1 MEICL
6 ETHFKSYNGTI
17 YTQTNGTPIGK
28 SISGP
33 MAGIYLR
40 WFEYTFVRNSKFN
53 SQILLWRRMR
63 DDVLII
69 WKKCADFDLN
79 DFKQYLNSLEKRV
92 QWTMELEENN
102 TLAFTDILITRKD
115 DKLITKVYRKATHT
129 NKYINW
135 RSCNAKEILI
145 GTMKT
150 LIFRAHKLCDLP
162 EDLQE
167 ELLFLKDT
175 FISNDFPPKVVD
187 RVFASNKPEAQAFN
201 YTLAIPF
208 VPGFSKNSSTNSRVY
223 AMSTKIQRTI

>member
-1 MEICL
+1 ME
-6 ETHFKSYNGTI
+6 
-17 YTQTNGTPIGK
+17 
-28 SISGP
+28 
-33 MAGIYLR
+33 
-40 WFEYTFVRNSKFN
+40 
-53 SQILLWRRMR
+53 
-63 DDVLII
+63 
-69 WKKCADFDLN
+69 KCANFDLN

-187 RVFASNKPEAQAFN
+187 
-201 YTLAIPF
+201 
-208 VPGFSKNSSTNSRVY
+208 
-223 AMSTKIQRTI
+223 